1 MNHPLLTGSVAVL
14 ALAMCA
20 ATPAQDLRSRAKS
33 QTVSGFPQ
41 GRYFLV
47 PPREKAADTETAP
60 AVLVVLP
67 GGDGGPEFLTFVENT
82 ILAGPTASRMVGV
95 VVTAPRWSDDQDTP
109 WPTQDLPV
117 SRMRYTTESLVT
129 AVIDD
134 LRQQVDIDP
143 SRIFLFAWGS
153 SGRAALRLTTG
164 LRSDFAGAY
173 LAMTSYQGLPQRLEP
188 CKGRRFLFD
197 HSTGDRIHP
206 HADAVVATERLTEEG
221 ALAWLRTI
229 RGGHGWTD
237 TARAGID
244 TGIAW
249 LTSTQAVPT
258 LVAAAEP
265 TAGQQLLSNGSFE
278 GGLGGWDAID
288 NSGTLEIEVDETS
301 AIDGERC
308 VHVRKTGKIT
318 TDSLRQQISLEGRRT
333 VQVALRVK
341 SKSANAFQVAFLMH
355 APDGQVLADDTEVA
369 AIEADRDWHWAIR
382 DFKVPAGAKFATLMV
397 SFGLDGEVWLDDVRV
412 VEPAA
417 AVTTPPSPGK

>member
-1 MNHPLLTGSVAVL
+1 MNHSLLTGSVAVL

-33 QTVSGFPQ
+33 HSVAGFPQ

-47 PPREKAADTETAP
+47 PPRETPSATDTAP
-60 AVLVVLP
+60 GVLVVLP

-82 ILAGPTASRMVGV
+82 ILASPAASRMVGV
-95 VVTAPRWSDDQDTP
+95 VVTAPRWSDVQETP
-109 WPTQDLPV
+109 WPTQDVPV
-117 SRMRYTTESLVT
+117 ERMRYTTESLVT

-134 LRQQVDIDP
+134 LRRQIDIDHD
-143 SRIFLFAWGS
+143 RIFLFAWGS

-173 LAMTSYQGLPQRLEP
+173 LAMASYQGLPQRLTQ
-188 CKGRRFLFD
+188 CKGRRFVID

-206 HADAVVATERLTEEG
+206 HTDAVVATERLVGEG
-221 ALAWLRTI
+221 ALAWLRTT

-244 TGIAW
+244 AGIAW

-258 LVAAAEP
+258 LVATVEP
-265 TAGQQLLSNGSFE
+265 TAGRQLLSNGSFE
-278 GGLGGWDAID
+278 GGIGGWDAID

-308 VHVRKTGKIT
+308 VHVKKTGKIT
-318 TDSLRQQISLEGRRT
+318 SDSLRQQISLEGLRT

-369 AIEADRDWHWAIR
+369 AIEADRDWHWVIR

-397 SFGLDGEVWLDDVRV
+397 SFGLDGEIWLDDVRV
-412 VEPAA
+412 LEPAR
-417 AVTTPPSPGK
+417 AVTTSPTPGK